1 MQNLH
6 PTEFYTGSCIYPCN
20 PCEHKYKFFLPK
32 CCSSNEHASLT
43 EKHVLHPMDYWIAS
57 HGLLG
62 CIPWITGLHPMD
74 YWVASH
80 GLLGCIPWITGLH
93 PMDYWVASHGL
104 LGCIPWITG
113 LHPMDYRVASHGLLG
128 CIPWINWVASHGLLC
143 CTTCACSMELP
154 HHMQKGEVHI
164 SICNSIILC
173 YNSDDSCALSYTYST
188 SALKEVDCMCR
199 AGGSS
204 LGLAWR
210 GGGSS
215 LGLVWR
221 GGRSSLGLVRRGGRS
236 LQQGGMGE
244 RCKLLHWVATFALYK
259 SKYIAFASCRLSAL
273 LHYSM
278 LCIYKT
284 MSEFTKYT

>member
-1 MQNLH
+1 
-6 PTEFYTGSCIYPCN
+6 
-20 PCEHKYKFFLPK
+20 
-32 CCSSNEHASLT
+32 
-43 EKHVLHPMDYWIAS
+43 
-57 HGLLG
+57 
-62 CIPWITGLHPMD
+62 MD

-104 LGCIPWITG
+104 LGCIPWITV
-113 LHPMDYRVASHGLLG
+113 LHSMDY
-128 CIPWINWVASHGLLC
+128 WVASHGLLC

-173 YNSDDSCALSYTYST
+173 YNSDVSCALSYTYST
-188 SALKEVDCMCR
+188 SALKEVDCVCR

-204 LGLAWR
+204 LGLVRR

-215 LGLVWR
+215 LGLVRR
-221 GGRSSLGLVRRGGRS
+221 GGGSSLGLVRRGGGSSLGLVRRGGGS

-244 RCKLLHWVATFALYK
+244 RCKLPHRGRNFCTL
-259 SKYIAFASCRLSAL
+259 
-273 LHYSM
+273 
-278 LCIYKT
+278 
-284 MSEFTKYT
+284 